1 MEGNEDNTGKEIWE
15 NGEKILSL
23 HVPCVICGGFE
34 KLTYWHAA
42 NGAYSTMSDK
52 VIDNPQS
59 PQHVQSRQ
67 RF

>member
-23 HVPCVICGGFE
+23 HVPCVIRGGFK

-42 NGAYSTMSDK
+42 NGAYSTTSDK
-52 VIDNPQS
+52 SV
-59 PQHVQSRQ
+59 
-67 RF
+67 